1 MPVTKVL
8 LVEDHPIFSK
18 GLAVLI
24 ESQSLYKIVGEARDC
39 QEAKRM
45 ILDKT
50 PDIIILDLNL
60 KGENGLDLI
69 KDLKTDNVQLP
80 VLVLS
85 MYEERYYAER
95 VIKAGARGYI
105 MKAEA
110 GDKILEAIRT
120 VIAGKIW
127 LSDAE
132 RDRISEYDFGIHAGG
147 TYTDALTTLA
157 KLSNR
162 EFEIFSL
169 IGKGLGTIEIAQ
181 RLRISTKTIDTHKE
195 HIKEKLHCKSSQEL
209 RQLAVEWQALS
220 PFGEIV

>member
-39 QEAKRM
+39 QEAKQM

-69 KDLKTDNVQLP
+69 KELKTDNVQLP

-85 MYEERYYAER
+85 MSEERYDAER
-95 VIKAGARGYI
+95 VIKAGARG
-105 MKAEA
+105 
-110 GDKILEAIRT
+110 
-120 VIAGKIW
+120 
-127 LSDAE
+127 
-132 RDRISEYDFGIHAGG
+132 
-147 TYTDALTTLA
+147 
-157 KLSNR
+157 
-162 EFEIFSL
+162 
-169 IGKGLGTIEIAQ
+169 
-181 RLRISTKTIDTHKE
+181 
-195 HIKEKLHCKSSQEL
+195 
-209 RQLAVEWQALS
+209 
-220 PFGEIV
+220 

>member
-24 ESQSLYKIVGEARDC
+24 ESQNLYKVVGEARDC
-39 QEAKRM
+39 QEAKQM
-45 ILDKT
+45 ILDKA

-69 KDLKTDNVQLP
+69 KELETDNVQLP

-120 VIAGKIW
+120 VLAGKIW
-127 LSDAE
+127 LSEAE
-132 RDRISEYDFGIHAGG
+132 RDRISEYDFGIQAGG